1 MRAHERRRSRGDAP
15 TVAGRRPQMNETR
28 PDGFCRRVG
37 DKRISGGEE
46 RNATFASS
54 SEPCAFDGRVPA
66 TGKPTTAAAIDDRRA
81 GRLRNRTI
89 GPSNGST
96 RRACPQLAVM
106 VFLQRT
112 GAPEKRPAAR
122 GGRPCHASTTGSV
135 LVVLDQLFVV
145 VGVEQLVELD
155 DFARDRGVDVRGR
168 LDRLHHGNAAAGLHG
183 RADLG
188 QLDIDQIA
196 ELRLGV
202 VGDTD
207 PNQSVVFDAGPL
219 VGLEEFQIAGN
230 LAHDRVQ
237 SLGLGRVT
245 DGNSSRIRREENRKL
260 PAQMPSQALPSRTN
274 GYFTCRTGTS
284 RPRMSTRRSPVAPAG
299 TRANAIALSRVGAK
313 LPDRISPSP
322 LAASTFWPWRST
334 PLPSSTRPIITRGT
348 PLAFCRS
355 SAARPMKSRPG
366 SSETVQP
373 RLASHGVTFSSMSWP
388 YRFMPASSRKV
399 SRAPRPAGFTPA
411 ACSASHSA
419 TACSCGSMISKPSSP
434 V

>member
-1 MRAHERRRSRGDAP
+1 MSFSHFRRTRTKGLENGLFMPSSGNSSSMRAHERRRSRGDAP

-145 VGVEQLVELD
+145 VGVEQLVELG
-155 DFARDRGVDVRGR
+155 AV
-168 LDRLHHGNAAAGLHG
+168 
-183 RADLG
+183 
-188 QLDIDQIA
+188 
-196 ELRLGV
+196 
-202 VGDTD
+202 
-207 PNQSVVFDAGPL
+207 
-219 VGLEEFQIAGN
+219 
-230 LAHDRVQ
+230 
-237 SLGLGRVT
+237 
-245 DGNSSRIRREENRKL
+245 
-260 PAQMPSQALPSRTN
+260 
-274 GYFTCRTGTS
+274 
-284 RPRMSTRRSPVAPAG
+284 AG
-299 TRANAIALSRVGAK
+299 T
-313 LPDRISPSP
+313 D
-322 LAASTFWPWRST
+322 
-334 PLPSSTRPIITRGT
+334 
-348 PLAFCRS
+348 
-355 SAARPMKSRPG
+355 
-366 SSETVQP
+366 
-373 RLASHGVTFSSMSWP
+373 
-388 YRFMPASSRKV
+388 
-399 SRAPRPAGFTPA
+399 
-411 ACSASHSA
+411 
-419 TACSCGSMISKPSSP
+419 
-434 V
+434 